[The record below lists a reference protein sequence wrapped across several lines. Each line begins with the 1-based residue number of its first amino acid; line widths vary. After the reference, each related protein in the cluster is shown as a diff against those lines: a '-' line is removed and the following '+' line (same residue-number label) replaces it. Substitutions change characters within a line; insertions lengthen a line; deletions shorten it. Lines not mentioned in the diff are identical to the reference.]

1 MFNIFTAQIYFYCP
15 ADVTAD
21 CSEDCPAKL
30 TKTQF
35 LSRVRGESKAQHCHG
50 GDQETRHDQVEEVVE
65 SSPPD
70 LDGEGDVHVR
80 LRATFINDAVP
91 LTRHTF
97 HIILSNG
104 SQ

>member
-1 MFNIFTAQIYFYCP
+1 MGASPSTP
-15 ADVTAD
+15 
-21 CSEDCPAKL
+21 SL
-30 TKTQF
+30 TECEF
-35 LSRVRGESKAQHCHG
+35 LPRVRGESEAEQGHA
-50 GDQETRHDQVEEVVE
+50 GDEDAGHDQVEEVVE